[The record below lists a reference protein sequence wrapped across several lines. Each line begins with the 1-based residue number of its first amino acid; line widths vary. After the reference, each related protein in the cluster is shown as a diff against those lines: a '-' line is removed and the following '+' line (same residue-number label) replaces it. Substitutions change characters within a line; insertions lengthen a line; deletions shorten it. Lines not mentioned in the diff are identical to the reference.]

1 MSTEHENLNPKEH
14 YFYFVDGD
22 KYESNEERTTG
33 AIIKS
38 KLPEAKRDCMLFEEE
53 QGNQP
58 DKEIFDVTPV
68 TLAKDRPKR
77 FCAIPKPKEKYFY
90 FVDSVKYESDE
101 QHTTGAIIQSKL
113 PEAKRGYALWE
124 EGHGNEP
131 DKQILPTTSI
141 TLERDKPKR
150 FYTVPPATAGVA

>member
-1 MSTEHENLNPKEH
+1 MATEHEHEKPKEK

-22 KYESNEERTTG
+22 KYESEEAHTTG

-53 QGNQP
+53 QGNHP
-58 DKEIFDVTPV
+58 DKEIFDATHL
-68 TLAKDRPKR
+68 TLEKDKPKR
-77 FCAIPKPKEKYFY
+77 FCAIPRPKEKYFY

-101 QHTTGAIIQSKL
+101 QHTTGAIIKSKL
-113 PEAKRGYALWE
+113 PEAKRGYTLWE
-124 EGHGNEP
+124 EGHGSEP
-131 DKQILPTTSI
+131 DKQILPTDSI

-150 FYTVPPATAGVA
+150 FFTVPPATAGVA